1 VILERIMNLD
11 GLGNFFFTSVVARDL
26 PVVQFTV
33 LYTALFVILLNLLQD
48 ISYAYIDPR
57 VRYS

>member
-1 VILERIMNLD
+1 LILEVVMSID
-11 GLGNFFFTSVVARDL
+11 GLGAFFFRSVVSRDL

-33 LYTALFVILLNLLQD
+33 LYTAMVVVFINLLQD

-57 VRYS
+57 VRFR